1 MPFSCSIKLLLNV
14 KIFLYASGF
23 IYVKSIVNKKYFFF
37 HFEFFCFDLILIKQI
52 LNSVGPEHC
61 YLIFIL
67 GKNFSCWLVRGA
79 TEEGG
84 IEPMG

>member
-1 MPFSCSIKLLLNV
+1 M
-14 KIFLYASGF
+14 
-23 IYVKSIVNKKYFFF
+23 
-37 HFEFFCFDLILIKQI
+37 IKQI